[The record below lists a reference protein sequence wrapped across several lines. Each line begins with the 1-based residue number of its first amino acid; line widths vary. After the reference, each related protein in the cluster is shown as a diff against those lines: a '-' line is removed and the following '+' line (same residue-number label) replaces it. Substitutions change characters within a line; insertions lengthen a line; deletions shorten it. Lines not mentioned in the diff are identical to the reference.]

1 MFREKPS
8 AIQTAILRATD
19 EKNTKDK
26 WDLIMDVCD
35 QLSSSSEESCR
46 NAVQFLNKRLN
57 SINANVQLLTLTLTD
72 AIVKNCGSKLQH
84 EIASRLFTDSL
95 LRIAEN
101 PSTHNQV
108 RSRTAVL
115 VNEWAM
121 ELQHDPSMDLMQQAC
136 NEIRKLDIV
145 DLRAPKKPGKQKMS
159 NSELKKEEDEL
170 QFALALSLSEATEKE
185 AESKKQA
192 EEKKKRSEQPNQP
205 HDTSLTT
212 TSASSISRVRALY
225 DFAAS
230 EPGEL
235 SFQKGDVILVLESVF
250 KDWWKG
256 SCKNNVGIFP
266 VNYVERIVE
275 PTAEQKEQML
285 KTEQYTFD
293 ALPKI
298 DDLLNIL
305 SSAPPEAADDDELQ
319 SKYHEAII
327 LRPKLIRLI
336 EKYASQK
343 EELMDLNERLLGAR
357 KDYEALYDQSM
368 SEMRRY

>member
-8 AIQTAILRATD
+8 APQTAILCATD
-19 EKNTKDK
+19 ENNTKDK

-35 QLSSSSEESCR
+35 LLSSSSEEVCR
-46 NAVQFLNKRLN
+46 NAIQFLNKRLN
-57 SINANVQLLTLTLTD
+57 SVNSNVQLLTLTLTD
-72 AIVKNCGSKLQH
+72 AIVKNCDQKTQH

-95 LRIAEN
+95 LHIAGN
-101 PSTHNQV
+101 PNTHNQV
-108 RSRTAVL
+108 KSKIAVL
-115 VNEWAM
+115 VDEWAR
-121 ELQHDPSMDLMQQAC
+121 ELRYDPSMDLMQQTC
-136 NEIRKLDIV
+136 NEIRKLDII
-145 DLRAPKKPGKQKMS
+145 DLRAPKKPSKQKKN
-159 NSELKKEEDEL
+159 NSELKKEEEEL
-170 QFALALSLSEATEKE
+170 QFALALSLSEATAQE
-185 AESKKQA
+185 AKKQ
-192 EEKKKRSEQPNQP
+192 EKTDDKNNSQQPVQAQ
-205 HDTSLTT
+205 DTSLNATP
-212 TSASSISRVRALY
+212 ASSISRVRALY

-256 SCKNNVGIFP
+256 SCKNKVGIFP

-275 PTAEQKEQML
+275 PTLKQKEQML
-285 KTEQYTFD
+285 KAEHQTFD

-305 SSAPPEAADDDELQ
+305 SAAPPEAADDDELQ
-319 SKYHEAII
+319 SKYHETII

-343 EELMDLNERLLGAR
+343 EELVDLNERLLAAR
-357 KDYEALYDQSM
+357 KDYEVLYEQSM

>member
-35 QLSSSSEESCR
+35 LLSSSSEESCR
-46 NAVQFLNKRLN
+46 SAIQFLDKRLN
-57 SINANVQLLTLTLTD
+57 SINSNVQLLTLTLTD
-72 AIVKNCGSKLQH
+72 AIVKNCDSKTQH

-95 LRIAEN
+95 LHIAGS
-101 PSTHNQV
+101 PSTHNQIK
-108 RSRTAVL
+108 SKIAVL
-115 VNEWAM
+115 VNEWATV
-121 ELQHDPSMDLMQQAC
+121 LQHDPSMDLMQRTC
-136 NEIRKLDIV
+136 DEIRKLDIV
-145 DLRAPKKPGKQKMS
+145 DLRAPKKPGKQKKN

-170 QFALALSLSEATEKE
+170 QFALALSLSEATAQE
-185 AESKKQA
+185 AESQKHT
-192 EEKKKRSEQPNQP
+192 EDEKNSEQPTEP
-205 HDTSLTT
+205 KDTSLTT

-256 SCKNNVGIFP
+256 SCKNKVGIFP

-275 PTAEQKEQML
+275 PTSEQKEQML
-285 KTEQYTFD
+285 KAEQLTFD
-293 ALPKI
+293 ALPRI

-319 SKYHEAII
+319 TKYHETII

-357 KDYEALYDQSM
+357 KDYEALYEQSM
-368 SEMRRY
+368 LEMRRY